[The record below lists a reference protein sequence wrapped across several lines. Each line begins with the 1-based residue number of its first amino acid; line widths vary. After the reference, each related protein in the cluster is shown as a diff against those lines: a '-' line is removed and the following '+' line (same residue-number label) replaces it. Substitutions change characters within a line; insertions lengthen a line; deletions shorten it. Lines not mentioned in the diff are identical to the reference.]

1 MLTKE
6 HMISVCLITG
16 GGNFDCLMDW
26 EFYSLSCCLVI
37 KSGPTLCNPVDCS
50 MPGFPVFHYL
60 LEFTQTHVHWISH
73 AIQPS
78 HPLLSP
84 SSPPSIIPSIRI
96 FSNELALHIRW
107 PKYWDFSISLSNEH
121 SGFISF
127 RINWLDLLVVQGT
140 LKSLAVQGIFK
151 SLPAP

>member
-1 MLTKE
+1 MYYTN
-6 HMISVCLITG
+6 HCCCYSVSQLC
-16 GGNFDCLMDW
+16 
-26 EFYSLSCCLVI
+26 
-37 KSGPTLCNPVDCS
+37 PTLCDPMDCS
-50 MPGFPVFHYL
+50 TLGFSVLHYL

-107 PKYWDFSISLSNEH
+107 PKFWDFSISLSNEH

-127 RINWLDLLVVQGT
+127 RINWLDLLAVQGT